1 MRVLKRLKSG
11 PTQKTISQLSML
23 NKTSNQFISAD
34 ELLEQFHCSRKYSTD
49 LILNLSSEDCQAQ
62 SMEDASPAK
71 WHLAHVTWFYELM
84 VLKPFEEN
92 FAYWNPEFAVLFN
105 SYYNGI
111 GDKHPRSKRGLLT
124 RPSLPEVLE
133 WRKNIEDRVTKLLK
147 EKFSSDLLCLIQLGI
162 NHEQQHQELL
172 LTDIHHLFS
181 SNSLFP
187 AYHSQSNH
195 KFQAEQSFQWIEGVS
210 GLIEAGHEGE
220 GFHFDNEGPKH
231 TALNQIHSMGN
242 RLVSNSE
249 WLQFIND
256 GGYQNFQWWLDAGW
270 AWLQTE
276 KIATPLYWNKVDQN
290 QLLCFSLNGNLP
302 LDIHAPVSNI
312 SYFEADAF
320 ARWASQKLTGF
331 AGARL
336 PTEFEW
342 EAFAKLNSKSSI
354 DLFGKVWQ
362 WTGSNYNSYP
372 GYQPWGGIAGEYNGK
387 FMVNQMVLRG
397 SSAYTPAGH
406 SRITYR
412 NFFPTHARWQMTGL
426 RLAKDG
432 I

>member
-1 MRVLKRLKSG
+1 
-11 PTQKTISQLSML
+11 ML
-23 NKTSNQFISAD
+23 NKTSFQSLSAD
-34 ELLEQFHCSRKYSTD
+34 ELLEQFHLSRKYSTD
-49 LILNLSSEDCQAQ
+49 LILNLSAEDSQAQ

-71 WHLAHVTWFYELM
+71 WHLAHVTWFYEVM
-84 VLKPFEEN
+84 VLKPFETN
-92 FAYWNPEFAVLFN
+92 FTYWNSEFAFLFN

-124 RPSLPEVLE
+124 QPSLVEVLE
-133 WRKNIEDRVTKLLK
+133 WRKNIEDRVTKLIK
-147 EKFSSDLLCLIQLGI
+147 EQFSTELLSLIELGI

-181 SNSLFP
+181 NNSLFP
-187 AYHSQSNH
+187 AYAPQSHSISSSE
-195 KFQAEQSFQWIEGVS
+195 KPFQWMKGVS
-210 GLIEAGHEGE
+210 GLVEAGFEGN

-231 TALNQIHSMGN
+231 HALNQTHSIGN
-242 RLVSNSE
+242 RLVSNAE
-249 WLQFIND
+249 WLQFIED
-256 GGYQNFQWWLDAGW
+256 GGYQNFHWWLDAGW
-270 AWLQTE
+270 AWLQVE
-276 KIATPLYWNKVDQN
+276 KISAPLYWNKDAQN
-290 QLLCFSLNGNLP
+290 QLLRFSLDGNLP
-302 LDIHAPVSNI
+302 LDMHAPVSNI

-320 ARWASQKLTGF
+320 SRWASQNLTEF

-342 EAFAKLNSKSSI
+342 EAFAKTNTEGSD

-362 WTGSNYNSYP
+362 WTSSNYNPYP

-406 SRITYR
+406 SRVTYR

>member
-1 MRVLKRLKSG
+1 
-11 PTQKTISQLSML
+11 ML
-23 NKTSNQFISAD
+23 NKTLSPSLSGD
-34 ELLEQFHCSRKYSTD
+34 EILEQFHLSRKYSTD
-49 LILNLSSEDCQAQ
+49 LILNLSPEDCQAQ

-71 WHLAHVTWFYELM
+71 WHLAHVTWFYEVM
-84 VLKPFEEN
+84 VLKPFEDN
-92 FAYWNPEFAVLFN
+92 FTYWNPEFAVLFN

-124 RPSLPEVLE
+124 RPSLDEVLE
-133 WRKNIEDRVTKLLK
+133 WRKNIEGRVIKLIN
-147 EKFSSDLLCLIQLGI
+147 EKFSAEVLSLIQLGI
-162 NHEQQHQELL
+162 SHEQQHQELL
-172 LTDIHHLFS
+172 LTDIHHLL
-181 SNSLFP
+181 SNSSLFP
-187 AYHSQSNH
+187 AYESQHHPISSSE
-195 KFQAEQSFQWIEGVS
+195 KPFQWIKGVS
-210 GLIEAGHEGE
+210 GLVEAGYEGS
-220 GFHFDNEGPKH
+220 GFHFDNEAPKH
-231 TALNQIHSMGN
+231 HALNQTHSIGN
-242 RLVSNSE
+242 RLVSNLE
-249 WLQFIND
+249 WLQFIED

-276 KIATPLYWNKVDQN
+276 KISAPLYWNKDAQN
-290 QLLCFSLNGNLP
+290 QLLRFSLYGNLP
-302 LDIHAPVSNI
+302 LDVHAPVSNI

-320 ARWASQKLTGF
+320 ARWAKQNLMEY

-342 EAFAKLNSKSSI
+342 EAFAKSNIEASD
-354 DLFGKVWQ
+354 DLIGKVWQ
-362 WTGSNYNSYP
+362 WTSSNYTPYP

-397 SSAYTPAGH
+397 GSAYTPAGH
-406 SRITYR
+406 SRVTYR